1 MSIHLTQLTVAPLG
15 VRETVEIGLVGV
27 GPRGLSVLE
36 RLCANAGQTPD
47 RSVKIHLVDP
57 HIGAGG
63 RVWRADQSRHLLM
76 NTVASQVT
84 MFVDESVDCAGP
96 VVAGPSLHQW
106 ARVVALFL
114 PGLPVWVREE
124 ALGLG
129 PDTYPTRAFYG
140 HYLRWVL
147 NHVIKSAPA
156 NVSVVCHADQA
167 VDLVDDEGG
176 LQTVMLESG
185 DHLVGLHA
193 VILALG
199 HLGVVSTPA
208 EKSLAGYARRE
219 GLHYVEPGNPA
230 DADLDG
236 IAAGEPVILRG
247 MGLNFFDHLAMLTAG
262 RGGVFVREDHG
273 LRYEPSGSEPV
284 LIAGS
289 RRGIPYHA
297 RGENQKGPFGRHMP
311 LFLTEE
317 RIARM
322 RASGQLDFLTDIW
335 PWVDREVRSVY
346 YAALV
351 TERGDDAAKFIQE
364 FVSTEDEERLLHR
377 YGFDED
383 SRWDWGAIAF
393 PDRGV
398 EFAGPD
404 DHRAWMLSYLRQ
416 DVREARCGN
425 VSGPLKAALDVL
437 RDLRNEVRLLVD
449 HGGLTGDSYRDQ
461 LDGWYTPLNAFLSIG
476 PPVHRIEEAIAL
488 IEAGV
493 LTVLGPDMVV
503 ECGDDGL
510 GFRTYSPRVPGAVYR
525 ARALVEARLPE
536 IDARRTTDPL
546 LSRLFMR
553 KACALNRIPN
563 RDGGHYETGGI
574 AVAGRPYALLDGA
587 RRPHPRRF
595 AFGVPTETVH
605 WATAAGVRPGVNS
618 VILGDAD
625 ALARQSLSLAE
636 QMITEPVTA

>member
-1 MSIHLTQLTVAPLG
+1 MSIHLTLAPVG
-15 VRETVEIGLVGV
+15 VRETVEIGLTGV

-36 RLCANAGQTPD
+36 RLCANASRTPD
-47 RSVKIHLVDP
+47 RSVRIHLVDP
-57 HIGAGG
+57 HLGSGG
-63 RVWRADQSRHLLM
+63 RVWRADQSQHLLM

-84 MFVDESVDCAGP
+84 MFVDESVDCVGP

-114 PGLPVWVREE
+114 PGLPAWVREE

-147 NHVIKSAPA
+147 DHVITSAPA
-156 NVSVVCHADQA
+156 NVSIVRHADTA
-167 VDLVDDEGG
+167 VDLADDEAG
-176 LQTVMLESG
+176 LQTLTLRSG
-185 DHLVGLHA
+185 ERLAGLHA
-193 VILALG
+193 VVLALG
-199 HLGVVSTPA
+199 HLDVVPTA
-208 EKSLAGYARRE
+208 VEKSLAAHAERA
-219 GLHYVEPGNPA
+219 GLVYVEPGNPA
-230 DADLDG
+230 DADLG
-236 IAAGEPVILRG
+236 AIGAGEPVILRG

-262 RGGVFVREDHG
+262 RGGVFVREENG
-273 LRYEPSGSEPV
+273 LRYEPSGLEPV

-297 RGENQKGPFGRHMP
+297 RGENQKGPFGRHVP

-317 RIARM
+317 RIARL
-322 RASGQLDFLTDIW
+322 RESGPLDFLEDIW
-335 PWVDREVRSVY
+335 PLVDREVRSVY

-351 TERGDDAAKFIQE
+351 TERGDDAAAFVRE
-364 FVSTEDEERLLHR
+364 FASTEDEEGLLRRH
-377 YGFDED
+377 GLDGELT
-383 SRWDWGAIAF
+383 WDWGAIAF

-398 EFAGPD
+398 EFEGPD
-404 DHRAWMLSYLRQ
+404 HHRSWMLSYLRH
-416 DVREARCGN
+416 DVVEARRGN

-503 ECGDDGL
+503 ECGED
-510 GFRTYSPRVPGAVYR
+510 GFRTFSPRVPDAVYR

-546 LSRLFMR
+546 LSRLFGR
-553 KACALNRIPN
+553 NSCALNRIPN

-574 AVAGRPYALLDGA
+574 AVAGRPYALLDGS

-636 QMITEPVTA
+636 RMITEQVTA

>member
-1 MSIHLTQLTVAPLG
+1 MSINLTSLTLVPTA
-15 VRETVEIGLVGV
+15 VRDAVEIGLIGV

-36 RLCANAGQTPD
+36 RLCANAGRTPD
-47 RSVKIHLVDP
+47 RSVRIHLVDP
-57 HIGAGG
+57 HLGAGG

-84 MFVDESVDCAGP
+84 MFVDESVDCEGP
-96 VVAGPSLHQW
+96 VVPGPSLHQW

-147 NHVIKSAPA
+147 DHVIKSAPA
-156 NVSVVCHADQA
+156 NVSVVHHADQA
-167 VDLVDDEGG
+167 VDLVDGEGG
-176 LQTVMLESG
+176 LQNVALQSG
-185 DHLVGLHA
+185 GHLIGLHA
-193 VILALG
+193 VVLALG
-199 HLGVVSTPA
+199 HLDVVSTPA
-208 EKSLAGYARRE
+208 EKNLAAYAQRE

-230 DADLDG
+230 DADLDA
-236 IAAGEPVILRG
+236 IAAGETVILRG

-262 RGGVFVREDHG
+262 RGGVFVREEHG
-273 LRYEPSGSEPV
+273 LRYEPSGSEPL

-297 RGENQKGPFGRHMP
+297 RGENQKGPFGRHTP

-322 RASGQLDFLTDIW
+322 RAAGQLDFLGDVW
-335 PWVDREVRSVY
+335 PLVDREVRSVY

-351 TERGDDAAKFIQE
+351 TELGGDAVKFVEE
-364 FVSTEDEERLLHR
+364 FVSTEDEEELLVRH
-377 YGFDED
+377 GVDW
-383 SRWDWGAIAF
+383 RWDWDAIAF
-393 PDRGV
+393 PERGI

-404 DHRAWMLSYLRQ
+404 DHREWMLAYLRQ
-416 DVREARCGN
+416 DVAEARRGN

-449 HGGLTGDSYRDQ
+449 HGGLTGDSYREH

-493 LTVLGPDMVV
+493 LTVLGPGMVV
-503 ECGDDGL
+503 ECTDD
-510 GFRTYSPRVPGAVYR
+510 GFRTYSPRVPDAVYQ

-536 IDARRTTDPL
+536 VDARRTTDPL
-546 LSRLFMR
+546 LARLLVR
-553 KACALNRIPN
+553 EDCALNRIPN
-563 RDGGHYETGGI
+563 RDGGHFETGGL
-574 AVAGRPYALLDGA
+574 AVSGRPYALLDGM

-636 QMITEPVTA
+636 LMITEPVTA

>member
-1 MSIHLTQLTVAPLG
+1 MSIHLTQLTPAPA
-15 VRETVEIGLVGV
+15 VFRETVEIGLIGV

-36 RLCANAGQTPD
+36 RLCANASQTPD
-47 RSVKIHLVDP
+47 RSVRIHLLDP
-57 HIGAGG
+57 HLGAGG

-96 VVAGPSLHQW
+96 VVPGPSLHQW

-147 NHVIKSAPA
+147 DHVTGSAPA
-156 NVSVVCHADQA
+156 NVSIVRHADQV
-167 VDLVDDEGG
+167 VDLVDAEGG
-176 LQTVMLESG
+176 LQNVALRSG
-185 DHLVGLHA
+185 GHLTGLHA

-199 HLGVVSTPA
+199 HLDVVSTPA
-208 EKSLAGYARRE
+208 EKRLARYARRE

-230 DADLDG
+230 DADLG
-236 IAAGEPVILRG
+236 AIAAGEPVILRG

-273 LRYEPSGSEPV
+273 LRYEPSGSEPL

-322 RASGQLDFLTDIW
+322 RASGQLDFMEDVW

-351 TERGDDAAKFIQE
+351 TERGGDAVKFAE
-364 FVSTEDEERLLHR
+364 DFVSTEDEEDLLRRH
-377 YGFDED
+377 GIDA
-383 SRWDWGAIAF
+383 RWDWDAIAF
-393 PDRGV
+393 PDRGA
-398 EFAGPD
+398 EFTGPD
-404 DHRAWMLSYLRQ
+404 DHRDWMLSYLRQ
-416 DVREARCGN
+416 DVREARRGN

-449 HGGLTGDSYRDQ
+449 HGGLTGDSYREH

-493 LTVLGPDMVV
+493 LTVLGPGMVV
-503 ECGDDGL
+503 ECADD

-536 IDARRTTDPL
+536 VDARRTTDPL
-546 LSRLFMR
+546 LSRLLVR
-553 KACALNRIPN
+553 EACALNRIPN
-563 RDGGHYETGGI
+563 RDGGHFETGGL
-574 AVAGRPYALLDGA
+574 AVSGRPYALLDGR

-636 QMITEPVTA
+636 LMITEPVTA